1 MTSSGKKEETQK
13 ADSTDKQAYFV
24 FPYDSD
30 KKTRQTDNPKQ
41 QGNQNKPYILDDDD
55 ILTMSEHEYP
65 PLHSAFSGSCLLE
78 NKGFTFSI
86 TKLVGSAN
94 EKHANMT

>member
-30 KKTRQTDNPKQ
+30 KKTRQTDNPK
-41 QGNQNKPYILDDDD
+41 
-55 ILTMSEHEYP
+55 
-65 PLHSAFSGSCLLE
+65 
-78 NKGFTFSI
+78 
-86 TKLVGSAN
+86 
-94 EKHANMT
+94 